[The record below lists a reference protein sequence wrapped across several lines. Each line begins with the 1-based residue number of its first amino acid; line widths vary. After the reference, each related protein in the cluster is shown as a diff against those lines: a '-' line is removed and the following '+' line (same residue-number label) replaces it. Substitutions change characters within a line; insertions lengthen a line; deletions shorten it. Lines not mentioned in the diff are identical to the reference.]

1 MEPYVGM
8 LLTVAPLDRA
18 EVLAGGRLVGER
30 PVSWVTVIHWP
41 AAEFARAGELVL
53 TTGVGCS
60 EAELAEFVTTLAARD
75 IAALCISRPFDEEIP
90 RSVCEAADAA
100 GLPLLR
106 LPWSL
111 CFTDVSRA
119 VLDEVVASRYR
130 AELDGP
136 GGLQQSCNRALLE
149 GDSFDGLAAELE
161 RCTGRPALIFDRSFR
176 LVGHGPAGARAV
188 DGRRLPTLDDVATAA
203 DPQRQDALIELLAAQ
218 RPQSFR
224 DLPAPWMGP
233 AWGLRASARG
243 RALGF
248 VALLGEAGDDAVPPP
263 LEARALEVAAESV
276 AIEMLRV
283 HATADG
289 AQSDIL
295 RDLLSG
301 AEQHAVADRARGLA
315 MELADPWELAV
326 ARQSPSILG
335 ALESLRQR
343 ARRAGLELV
352 ECTIGDATVLA
363 APAAAESAA
372 RLHAL
377 VRQVA
382 QQYADGT
389 VAWGLAEGA
398 APLRDAPRML
408 AEAERALRVA
418 RSFASEE
425 PVADP
430 HRLGPYMV
438 LGALGDDDYAA
449 GVAYALVAPLVD
461 YDERT
466 GRNLLQTLEV
476 FLDEK
481 GNTSASARRLFLNRH
496 SLLYRLR
503 KIEELAGRSLE
514 SSQDRFL
521 LELSLRLHRY
531 GTAHLD
537 GDRRLI
543 DRPPRAAVA
552 AHTSVDGVP
561 AL

>member
-1 MEPYVGM
+1 M
-8 LLTVAPLDRA
+8 LMSVPPLDRA
-18 EVLAGGRLVGER
+18 EVLAGGRLVGDR

-90 RSVCEAADAA
+90 ESVCAAAEAA

-119 VLDEVVASRYR
+119 VLDRVVASRYR

-136 GGLQQSCNRALLE
+136 GGLQQSCTRALLE
-149 GDSFDGLAAELE
+149 GDSFDGLATELE

-176 LVGHGPAGARAV
+176 LVGHGTGGARAV
-188 DGRRLPTLDDVATAA
+188 DGRRLPTLEDVAT
-203 DPQRQDALIELLAAQ
+203 DPLRHGALIELLAAP

-248 VALLGEAGDDAVPPP
+248 VQLLGEADDDAVPPP

-301 AEQHAVADRARGLA
+301 AEPHAVADRARGLA
-315 MELADPWELAV
+315 MDLADPWEFAV
-326 ARQSPSILG
+326 ARQSPSTLP

-343 ARRAGLELV
+343 ARRAGLV
-352 ECTIGDATVLA
+352 FVDCTIGDATVLA
-363 APAAAESAA
+363 APAEAGSTA

-398 APLRDAPRML
+398 APLGDAPRML
-408 AEAERALRVA
+408 AEAQRALRVA
-418 RSFASEE
+418 RSFASAE

-430 HRLGPYMV
+430 RRLGPSMV

-449 GVAYALVAPLVD
+449 GVAHALVAPLAD
-461 YDERT
+461 YDQRT

-503 KIEELAGRSLE
+503 KIEELTGRSLE

-521 LELSLRLHRY
+521 LELSLRLHHY

-537 GDRRLI
+537 GDRRVI
-543 DRPPRAAVA
+543 ARPPRAPVA
-552 AHTSVDGVP
+552 AHTSADGVP
-561 AL
+561 TL

>member
-1 MEPYVGM
+1 LEPYVGM
-8 LLTVAPLDRA
+8 LLSVAPLDRA
-18 EVLAGGRLVGER
+18 EVLAGGRLVGDR

-41 AAEFARAGELVL
+41 AAEFARPGELVL

-75 IAALCISRPFDEEIP
+75 IAALCISRPFDERIP
-90 RSVCEAADAA
+90 DSVCAAAEAA

-106 LPWSL
+106 LPWEL

-161 RCTGRPALIFDRSFR
+161 RCTGRPALIFDRGFR

-188 DGRRLPTLDDVATAA
+188 DGRRLPALDDVAA
-203 DPQRQDALIELLAAQ
+203 DPLRQDALIELLAAQ

-224 DLPAPWMGP
+224 DLPAPWIGP
-233 AWGLRASARG
+233 AWGLRACARG

-248 VALLGEAGDDAVPPP
+248 VQLLGEAQGDGAVPPP

-295 RDLLSG
+295 CDLLSG
-301 AEQHAVADRARGLA
+301 AEAHALADRARGQA
-315 MELADPWELAV
+315 MELEDPWELAV
-326 ARQSPSILG
+326 ARQSPPILP

-363 APAAAESAA
+363 APAQGGSAA

-377 VRQVA
+377 IQQVG

-408 AEAERALRVA
+408 AEAQRALRVA

-430 HRLGPYMV
+430 RRLGPSMV

-449 GVAYALVAPLVD
+449 GVAHALVAPLVA
-461 YDERT
+461 YDQRT

-503 KIEELAGRSLE
+503 KIEELTDRSLE

-521 LELSLRLHRY
+521 LELSLRLHHY
-531 GTAHLD
+531 ATAHLD
-537 GDRRLI
+537 GDRRAI
-543 DRPPRAAVA
+543 ARPPRAAVA
-552 AHTSVDGVP
+552 AHTSVDAVV